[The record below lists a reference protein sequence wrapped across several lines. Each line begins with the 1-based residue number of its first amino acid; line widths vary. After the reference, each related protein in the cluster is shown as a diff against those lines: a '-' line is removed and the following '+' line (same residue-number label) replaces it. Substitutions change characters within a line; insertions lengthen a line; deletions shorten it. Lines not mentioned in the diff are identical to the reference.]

1 VRARAFIFF
10 YASCSKKAKQTQKTE
25 ATVAQI
31 VFLSLKIYWKKGN
44 MAKKTEKNNG
54 VYIKNIAQNRKA
66 RHDYEVI
73 DSWEAGIELT
83 GTEVK
88 SIRAGKI
95 NISDSFAEVKKG
107 QLWLHNLHI
116 SPYDQGNRYNHE
128 STRQRRLLMHK
139 KQIEYLLRQTDR
151 QPQTLIPL
159 SIYFKKQYVKIQI
172 GLCRGLKK
180 YDKRQKIAEE
190 ESKRRL
196 AALKKLR

>member
-1 VRARAFIFF
+1 LG
-10 YASCSKKAKQTQKTE
+10 KE
-25 ATVAQI
+25 
-31 VFLSLKIYWKKGN
+31 N
-44 MAKKTEKNNG
+44 MNKKTQNTQDKGG

-88 SIRAGKI
+88 SLRAGKV
-95 NISDSFAEVKKG
+95 NIADSFAEVKKG
-107 QLWLHNLHI
+107 QLWLYNLHI
-116 SPYDQGNRYNHE
+116 SPYDHGNRFNHE
-128 STRQRRLLMHK
+128 TTRQRRLLMK
-139 KQIEYLLRQTDR
+139 KKEIEYLFRQTDR
-151 QPQTLIPL
+151 QPLTLILL
-159 SIYFKKQYVKIQI
+159 SVYFKKQWVKVQI

-196 AALKKLR
+196 AALKKMR